1 MFRVSGLGLSEFRV
15 WGLGVSGSRI
25 TGHGFR
31 VLGLRV
37 FVNYEPET
45 SGTIGISSYVL
56 NLKNPILKTPN
67 P

>member
-25 TGHGFR
+25 TAHGFR

-37 FVNYEPET
+37 FVIYEPET

-56 NLKNPILKTPN
+56 NPKNPILKTPN